1 MDGNYITRE
10 VHEEF
15 ARRMEIEN
23 QRLED
28 ENKRQNRRLSASEL
42 FNKLKYFVWCAFKD
56 GT

>member
-15 ARRMEIEN
+15 AQRMEIEN

-28 ENKRQNRRLSASEL
+28 ENKRQNSHFGTLEIILQIQTLHSEHNL
-42 FNKLKYFVWCAFKD
+42 E
-56 GT
+56 